1 MLQSSYIAELEID
14 HNWRLKKRD
23 SLKSE
28 RITKSKNESLIAG
41 MQYMNVGFYV
51 LTPILVGVFIGYGID
66 RKSHTAPTFIL
77 IGVVLGAVSAF
88 YNLWKLTKEI

>member
-23 SLKSE
+23 SIKSE
-28 RITKSKNESLIAG
+28 RITKSKSEGLIAG

-66 RKSHTAPTFIL
+66 RKFHTAPTFIL
-77 IGVVLGAVSAF
+77 VGVVLGAISAF